1 DVSMLES
8 LAEWMG
14 YPLYYAYGGADP
26 PPRLGAAHA
35 TIYPY
40 GPFVAGDGRTV
51 MLGLQN
57 EREWQ
62 KFCEVVLED
71 RALASDPRFES
82 NAQRNA
88 HREALHALI
97 LERFGRL
104 TSAQVR
110 ERLDRAQIANADMNT
125 MHDVWRH
132 PQLAARGRWSEVAS
146 PAGPL
151 PALRPPGANDRFD
164 SRMDPIPRVGEHNEP
179 ILHELGFDDAF
190 IERIG
195 NPPARFAKAAA
206 SGADAVIVDL
216 EDAVAPAEKPRAREF
231 VRAAWPSL
239 AAHGI
244 PVVVRVNA
252 AASGFLAEDL
262 AALQGLSPR
271 PVVML
276 PKAESAARV
285 ARVRES
291 LPDAAVMPLVETAAG
306 LRAIDEV
313 ARAPGVA
320 RLAIGHLDFMADT
333 GMSWSEGE
341 PELAPLRFAVS
352 IATRLAGLAPAV
364 DGVTVQTDDEPRL
377 REDTLRAKRF
387 GFGGKLCIHPK
398 QVRVVKEAFA
408 PAPEELAWARR
419 VVEADAASGG
429 SAVKVDGRM

>member
-1 DVSMLES
+1 VTSA
-8 LAEWMG
+8 LAE
-14 YPLYYAYGGADP
+14 
-26 PPRLGAAHA
+26 AASFL
-35 TIYPY
+35 
-40 GPFVAGDGRTV
+40 FVPG
-51 MLGLQN
+51 N
-57 EREWQ
+57 
-62 KFCEVVLED
+62 
-71 RALASDPRFES
+71 
-82 NAQRNA
+82 
-88 HREALHALI
+88 
-97 LERFGRL
+97 
-104 TSAQVR
+104 
-110 ERLDRAQIANADMNT
+110 
-125 MHDVWRH
+125 
-132 PQLAARGRWSEVAS
+132 
-146 PAGPL
+146 
-151 PALRPPGANDRFD
+151 RPD
-164 SRMDPIPRVGEHNEP
+164 
-179 ILHELGFDDAF
+179 
-190 IERIG
+190 
-195 NPPARFAKAAA
+195 RFAKAAA

-276 PKAESAARV
+276 PKAESAAHV

-429 SAVKVDGRM
+429 SAVKVDGSMVDAPVVATARRILARAARR